1 MENPK
6 EGAAI
11 WAGTIMYRV
20 EASGGTKEN
29 DLHKTEQ
36 VHAVPTSNSSKPTIG
51 MTKYS

>member
-36 VHAVPTSNSSKPTIG
+36 VHAVPVTAVSQQLA
-51 MTKYS
+51 